1 MLGDPEYRRL
11 FEGTP
16 QSCLVLARDLTIV
29 AVTNAFLNATMMTRS
44 EIVGR
49 PFFEVFPSQP
59 ADSNADVA
67 RELRASIDRVITQR
81 APDRMPIQKYDVRRP
96 HAEGGALEVRY
107 GRAVNSPIVGADGSV
122 DFILHHVEDVTD
134 ALAAATRAA
143 KTEFL
148 SSMSHELRTPLNA
161 VLGFAQ
167 LLQRDRKQPLTER
180 QHERVRR
187 ILNGGEQLLHLVDD
201 VLDLARIEAGRIGIA
216 VEPVDVGEVLADVK
230 RTLEPMETRYGI
242 GIRVETPPK
251 ELPRVC
257 VDRRRFAQVIA
268 NFCSNALK
276 YNRPH
281 GTIYVS
287 ARCHTDDRVRVT
299 VADTGFGIPLSKQSL
314 LFQPFQRAGQETGP
328 IEGTGIGLVITR
340 KLAMLMKG
348 EVGFESV
355 EGEGSTFWVDV
366 PTHRAA
372 KRSQNPL
379 ARSAVFRRAA
389 GARRRILYIEDNPAN
404 RTLMQDMLSLVE
416 GIDLSTAASGE
427 DGLEMALDN
436 APDAIILDIHLA
448 GTMTGLEAAKMLRA
462 APKTRSSLIIGLS
475 AAASAG
481 DGERALGAGF
491 DHYLTKPVVVDELV
505 ALLETRLWPVCRA
518 TP

>member
-1 MLGDPEYRRL
+1 MMGDPEYRRL

-16 QSCLVLARDLTIV
+16 QSCLVLSRDLTIV
-29 AVTNAFLNATMMTRS
+29 AVTDAFLNATMLTRS

-49 PFFEVFPSQP
+49 PLFEVFPSHP
-59 ADSNADVA
+59 ADSNGDGA
-67 RELRASIDRVITQR
+67 RELRASIDRVLTQR

-96 HAEGGALEVRY
+96 PAEGGASEVRY
-107 GRAVNSPIVGADGSV
+107 GRAVNSPIVGADGGV
-122 DFILHHVEDVTD
+122 DFIVHQVEDITD

-143 KTEFL
+143 KTDFL

-187 ILNGGEQLLHLVDD
+187 ILSGGEQLLHLVDD

-216 VEPVDVGEVLADVK
+216 VEAIDVGEVLADVK

-242 GIRVETPPK
+242 AIRVETLPK
-251 ELPRVC
+251 ELPLVA
-257 VDRRRFAQVIA
+257 VDRRRFAQIIT

-287 ARCHTDDRVRVT
+287 ARCLPDDRVRVT
-299 VADTGFGIPLSKQSL
+299 VTDTGFGIPLEKQSL

-340 KLAMLMKG
+340 KLAMLMTG

-355 EGEGSTFWVDV
+355 EGEGSAFWVDV
-366 PTHRAA
+366 PIHRAK
-372 KRSQNPL
+372 KRSEHAL
-379 ARSAVFRRAA
+379 ARSAVFLRR
-389 GARRRILYIEDNPAN
+389 GGSRRRILYIEDNPAN

-416 GIDLSTAASGE
+416 GIDLSTAVSGE
-427 DGLEMALDN
+427 EGLEIALDD

-448 GTMTGLEAAKMLRA
+448 GTMTGLEAAKMFRTSS
-462 APKTRSSLIIGLS
+462 KTRDALIIGLS
-475 AAASAG
+475 AAASAA
-481 DGERALGAGF
+481 DRERALSAGF

-505 ALLETRLWPVCRA
+505 ALLETRLWPACRA